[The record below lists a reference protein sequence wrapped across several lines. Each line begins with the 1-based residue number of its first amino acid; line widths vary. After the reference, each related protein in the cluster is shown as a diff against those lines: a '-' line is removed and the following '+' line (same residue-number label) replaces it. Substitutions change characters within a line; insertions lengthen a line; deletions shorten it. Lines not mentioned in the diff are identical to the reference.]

1 MERIKIEDEK
11 EKKNIYNQKS
21 KDIIMKMKHKKYREL
36 FNQLDSNKDGFI
48 SSSQIYL
55 TKLDDNFMR
64 IISPILE
71 ELTQNKKQMDFKEF
85 CIKLDKIMTDNNGTK

>member
-1 MERIKIEDEK
+1 MKKEEEK

-36 FNQLDSNKDGFI
+36 FNKLDSNQDGFI
-48 SSSQIYL
+48 SSSQIHL
-55 TKLDDNFMR
+55 TKIDENVLR

-71 ELTQNKKQMDFKEF
+71 ELNQSKKQMDFKEF
-85 CIKLDKIMTDNNGTK
+85 CIKLDKLMTDKNGTK